1 MAGFIGGIK
10 EVPLIGGVAVSPKLL
25 PGCSPKRRR
34 AAFKVASRVLVDSR
48 GGSTVAESVDSD
60 SVRESE
66 LVPEAEEV
74 ESDVVVDCCR
84 TGAEVS
90 CPAG

>member
-1 MAGFIGGIK
+1 M
-10 EVPLIGGVAVSPKLL
+10 
-25 PGCSPKRRR
+25 
-34 AAFKVASRVLVDSR
+34 
-48 GGSTVAESVDSD
+48 AESVDSD